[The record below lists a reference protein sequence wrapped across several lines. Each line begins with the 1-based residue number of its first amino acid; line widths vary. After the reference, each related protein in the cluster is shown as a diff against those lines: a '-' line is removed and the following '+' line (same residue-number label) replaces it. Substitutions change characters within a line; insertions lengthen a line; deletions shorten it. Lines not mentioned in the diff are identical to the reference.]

1 MCVIDKQSLLKA
13 KTIRND
19 SSPWN
24 TNELWKIYKRDLL
37 KKKAVFTND
46 PLIWKQFTDER
57 NKVNNCV
64 RKPKADN
71 FQTDWVQVNLVNIK
85 HDGQWTPVL
94 LMQLNKSISD

>member
-1 MCVIDKQSLLKA
+1 MIVPHGIQMSYGKF
-13 KTIRND
+13 T
-19 SSPWN
+19 
-24 TNELWKIYKRDLL
+24 

-85 HDGQWTPVL
+85 HDGQ
-94 LMQLNKSISD
+94 